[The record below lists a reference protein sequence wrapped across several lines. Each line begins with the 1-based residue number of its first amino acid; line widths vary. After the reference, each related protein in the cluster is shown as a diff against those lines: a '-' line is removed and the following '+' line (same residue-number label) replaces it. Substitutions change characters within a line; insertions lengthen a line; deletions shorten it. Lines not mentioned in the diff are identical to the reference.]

1 MPESYPKNSY
11 SLLTES
17 CVLPNISPC
26 PSPGPGP
33 AWRFFLPNTPGAL
46 LAMCGPVASTFA
58 ASDSTLG
65 WIFSF
70 ELEAAEAAAFE
81 VPLIASAAVD
91 KASPAFSFILGAP
104 SPPPSGP
111 LVPGPSGQM
120 PVWNR
125 ARRFWRV
132 PLSFWLVSSS
142 WIAPTSS
149 GQLMRL

>member
-17 CVLPNISPC
+17 CVLPKIGPC
-26 PSPGPGP
+26 PGPGPGP
-33 AWRFFLPNTPGAL
+33 AWRLFLPNTPGAL
-46 LAMCGPVASTFA
+46 LAMFGPVASTFA
-58 ASDSTLG
+58 ASDSTTLG
-65 WIFSF
+65 WVFSF
-70 ELEAAEAAAFE
+70 ELAAEAAAFE
-81 VPLIASAAVD
+81 VLLIASATVD
-91 KASPAFSFILGAP
+91 KASLAFSSSLGTP

-111 LVPGPSGQM
+111 FVPGPSGQM

-125 ARRFWRV
+125 SRRFWRV
-132 PLSFWLVSSS
+132 SASSWLDSSS